1 LRFINNEARQVE
13 IRKLQN
19 TLVVV
24 GSGTII
30 FSLWTLIKFIGTF
43 IILRKETVAG
53 VIADNQAELAGTSD
67 TIIFWVLGF
76 FMTIFMGVVVLLQIY
91 MGRCA
96 IAEGR
101 GRRKSPLYLLLAVL
115 MILGNLMS
123 AITILRSVG
132 APSEDIYGALSAD
145 TSISAFIIDLTS
157 VIIMSEMVYSAIRV
171 RQLTQRGKHAKD

>member
-1 LRFINNEARQVE
+1 MRFINNSDKEVE

-43 IILRKETVAG
+43 IILRKETVEG
-53 VIADNQAELAGTSD
+53 VIADNQELAGTSE
-67 TIIFWVLGF
+67 TVVFWVLGF
-76 FMTIFMGVVVLLQIY
+76 FMLFFMGLVVLIQIY

-101 GRRKSPLYLLLAVL
+101 GKIKTPLYLVFAVL
-115 MILGNLMS
+115 MILGNLLS
-123 AITILRSVG
+123 AITILRSG
-132 APSEDIYGALSAD
+132 ASAQETYGALNSD
-145 TSISAFIIDLTS
+145 TSLSAVIIDITS

>member
-1 LRFINNEARQVE
+1 MRFINNEARQVE

-30 FSLWTLIKFIGTF
+30 FSLWTLIKFIGTL

-76 FMTIFMGVVVLLQIY
+76 FLTIFMGVVALLHIFTGAVSMLRANESRRYGARWRMKMAFGVTNVLL
-91 MGRCA
+91 A
-96 IAEGR
+96 IAVVVGSVVFRE
-101 GRRKSPLYLLLAVL
+101 PL
-115 MILGNLMS
+115 
-123 AITILRSVG
+123 ITVG
-132 APSEDIYGALSAD
+132 IYGAGLIYSAVLR
-145 TSISAFIIDLTS
+145 IASAFKRTDI
-157 VIIMSEMVYSAIRV
+157 VYI
-171 RQLTQRGKHAKD
+171 Q